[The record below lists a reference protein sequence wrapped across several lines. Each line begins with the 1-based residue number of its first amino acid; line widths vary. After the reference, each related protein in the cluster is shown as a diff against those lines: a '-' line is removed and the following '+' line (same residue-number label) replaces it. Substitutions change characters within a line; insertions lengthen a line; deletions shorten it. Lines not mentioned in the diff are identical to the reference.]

1 MYTDS
6 RRESVYF
13 PLPLG
18 RGVGGG
24 VYILYIPPPSG
35 RGYIP
40 IVYTL
45 LYIPPPSGRGYIIVY
60 RLPEGVGILPPP
72 LGEGGR
78 GWGIYIIYTPS
89 LWEGVYTYSIYL
101 IIYTPS
107 LWEGVYYCIPT
118 PGGSR
123 YTSPS
128 PWGGG

>member
-78 GWGIYIIYTPS
+78 GWGIYIIYTPFNNPAS
-89 LWEGVYTYSIYL
+89 
-101 IIYTPS
+101 
-107 LWEGVYYCIPT
+107 
-118 PGGSR
+118 
-123 YTSPS
+123 
-128 PWGGG
+128 